1 MSAGRAFAKTTR
13 VSQISPAASQPAR
26 EAGADSDIGVD
37 PTAAS
42 IREHYRLCALS
53 RACSRL
59 LRKEVLGGK
68 AAFGVAGDGK
78 ELPQVAL
85 ASQFG
90 PGDWRAGYYRD
101 QTLMMALGLCRV
113 EDLFAQL
120 YADTAADRFSGG
132 RQMNSHFATA
142 NVDGAGRWLPLA
154 ETLNVS
160 ADISSTAGQMGR
172 GLGLA
177 FASKKFRELG
187 ADLEAGERAAD
198 APLSHGG
205 REICWVTIGDAS
217 TSEGVF
223 WETLNAAGV
232 MQVPLVVSVWDDGYG
247 ISVPVE
253 FQTTKASISAAVA
266 GLQRNGHGPSGIE
279 IIEVEGYD
287 YLGLLAAYERAARL
301 ARGEH
306 VPVLVHVKN
315 LTQQLGHSTSGSHER
330 YKSAERLAFERDFDC
345 NARFRQW
352 IEEEGYASG
361 EELDGIE
368 AEAERQARDGQRAAW
383 QRVRAR
389 LDELVARGRAVL
401 EDAGVDEPLAGERF
415 PTVAPVLKALRRKAL
430 TMRSEGRAVPEPLDA
445 LVRELEALG
454 GADYHANQTLDGP
467 RSVLHVEAVDAEYA
481 DDAPS
486 VPAHKLLNEY
496 FDQLLARDGRVL
508 AFGED
513 VGQIGDVNQGFAGL
527 QDKHGEARVFD
538 VGIREWT
545 IVGQAIGLALRG
557 LRPIAEIQYLDYLVY
572 ALAPLT
578 DDLATLLYRTDGR
591 QRAPVIIRTRG
602 HRLEGIWHSG
612 SPMQMMLGALRG
624 VAVCVPR
631 DMLQAAGMYNA
642 LMRADEPAIVVE
654 VLNGYRLRERIPS
667 NLDAYTVP
675 LGRPEVLRSGAD
687 LTLVTYGAC
696 VRVCRE
702 AIDLLADHEVS
713 VELIDV
719 QTLLPFDVDHLIGAS
734 IARTNRLLIVDED
747 VPGGASAF
755 ILRHLL
761 DEQGAFRHL
770 DAAPRTLT
778 AAPHRPPYGQDGDYF
793 TKPNAEQVAEAI
805 LELRSV

>member
-1 MSAGRAFAKTTR
+1 MPHAPR
-13 VSQISPAASQPAR
+13 AASRPAGPTPDP
-26 EAGADSDIGVD
+26 APPAPDD

-42 IREHYRLCALS
+42 ILEHYRQCAVS

-85 ASQFG
+85 ATQFE

-101 QTLMMALGLCRV
+101 QTLMMALGLCGV

-120 YADTAADRFSGG
+120 YADTAADPFSGG
-132 RQMNSHFATA
+132 RQMNAHFATP
-142 NVDGAGRWLPLA
+142 NVDEEGNWLALA
-154 ETLNVS
+154 ERLNVS
-160 ADISSTAGQMGR
+160 ADVSSTAGQMGR

-187 ADLEAGERAAD
+187 AELDGGEREPD
-198 APLSHGG
+198 APLSHAG
-205 REICWVTIGDAS
+205 REVCWVTIGDAS

-253 FQTTKASISAAVA
+253 YQTTKSSISAAVA
-266 GLQRNGHGPSGIE
+266 GLQRRADGGGADGPSGIE
-279 IIEVEGYD
+279 IVAVDGYD

-301 ARGEH
+301 ARKDH
-306 VPVLVHVKN
+306 VPVLVHVRN

-330 YKSAERLAFERDFDC
+330 YKPEERLAFERDFDC
-345 NARFRQW
+345 NVRFRQW
-352 IEEEGYASG
+352 IEEEGYATP
-361 EELDGIE
+361 EELDAVEE
-368 AEAERQARDGQRAAW
+368 AAAQEARAGQRAAW
-383 QRVRAR
+383 RRVRAR
-389 LDELVARGRAVL
+389 HDATLARARAVL
-401 EDAGVDEPLAGERF
+401 AEAGAGPDALRGERF
-415 PTVAPVLKALRRKAL
+415 ATLAPALKALRRRAL
-430 TMRSEGRAVPEPLDA
+430 ELRAAGEPVPASLTA
-445 LVRELEALG
+445 LASELE
-454 GADYHANQTLDGP
+454 GAGDDAYHANLTLDGP
-467 RSVLHVEAVDAEYA
+467 RGALAVEPVAAVFAE
-481 DDAPS
+481 DAPL
-486 VPAHKLLNEY
+486 VPGYKLLNGY
-496 FDQLLARDGRVL
+496 FDELLARDGRVL

-527 QDKHGEARVFD
+527 QGKYGEGRVFD

-591 QRAPVIIRTRG
+591 QRAPAIIRTRG

-624 VAVCVPR
+624 MHLCVPR

-642 LMRADEPAIVVE
+642 LLRADEPAVVVE
-654 VLNGYRLRERIPS
+654 VLNGYRLRERLPE
-667 NLDAYTVP
+667 NLAAYTVP
-675 LGRPEVLRSGAD
+675 LGRPEVLARGTD

-696 VRVCRE
+696 VKVCRD
-702 AIDLLADHEVS
+702 ALDLLAGHDVS
-713 VELIDV
+713 VELVDV
-719 QTLLPFDVDHLIGAS
+719 QTLLPFDVEHVIGAS
-734 IARTNRLLIVDED
+734 VERTNRLLVVDED

-755 ILRHLL
+755 ILRHVL

-770 DAAPRTLT
+770 DAPPRTLT
-778 AAPHRPPYGQDGDYF
+778 AAAHRPPYGQDGDYF
-793 TKPNAEQVAEAI
+793 TKPNAERVAMAV
-805 LELRSV
+805 LEIASL